1 MMRGIFA
8 FVFLGIA
15 VVESY
20 DKKYKTKEKTFEVE
34 ALDKS
39 DQHVHLYYPIGEDES
54 VRFPFISYAHGLF
67 GGNEIDINGY
77 YDFFHQL
84 ASYGF
89 VVGAPASCNT
99 GCEDH
104 LNAPYTDCAGGPLPI
119 SEFKGWNSYFGE
131 QFKTIEWARN
141 MSNSSIFNTID
152 WSVGVG
158 IAGHSMGG
166 QATTQSSHF
175 ECVKEWDIRASV
187 IHHAA
192 PCDVFETQ
200 NAGSNI
206 TNVPLASF
214 TSSGDSCCEEST
226 KKIYEAAK
234 VKPKLYRDLK
244 GWSHLEPV
252 LIPPVENPKLVRA
265 CCCCPKK
272 LSFHFFDT

>member
-1 MMRGIFA
+1 MSQN
-8 FVFLGIA
+8 
-15 VVESY
+15 ES
-20 DKKYKTKEKTFEVE
+20 DT
-34 ALDKS
+34 
-39 DQHVHLYYPIGEDES
+39 
-54 VRFPFISYAHGLF
+54 FPFVSYAHGLF

-99 GCEDH
+99 GCNDH
-104 LNAPYTDCAGGPLPI
+104 VNAPYTECAGGPLPI
-119 SEFKGWNSYFGE
+119 SKFKGWNSYFGE
-131 QFKTIEWARN
+131 QLKTIEWARN

-175 ECVKEWDIRASV
+175 NCVKQWDIRASV

-192 PCDVFETQ
+192 PCDVFNGTQ

-226 KKIYEAAK
+226 KKIHEAAQ

-244 GWSHLEPV
+244 GSSHLEPV
-252 LIPPVENPKLVRA
+252 LIPPVENPKLV
-265 CCCCPKK
+265 CVCSSSS
-272 LSFHFFDT
+272 SFSSRHAHARTHTHTHTTTGIVHSCLV

>member
-1 MMRGIFA
+1 MYP
-8 FVFLGIA
+8 IA
-15 VVESY
+15 E
-20 DKKYKTKEKTFEVE
+20 DET
-34 ALDKS
+34 DR
-39 DQHVHLYYPIGEDES
+39 HVYYPIAEDAS
-54 VRFPFISYAHGLF
+54 FKFPFISYAHGLF

-99 GCEDH
+99 GCDDH
-104 LNAPYTDCAGGPLPI
+104 VNAPYTWLRWRTSSDFK
-119 SEFKGWNSYFGE
+119 FKGWNSYFGE

-175 ECVKEWDIRASV
+175 NCVKQWDIRASV

-192 PCDVFETQ
+192 PCDVFNGTQ

-214 TSSGDSCCEEST
+214 TSSGDS
-226 KKIYEAAK
+226 
-234 VKPKLYRDLK
+234 LL
-244 GWSHLEPV
+244 
-252 LIPPVENPKLVRA
+252 
-265 CCCCPKK
+265 
-272 LSFHFFDT
+272 